1 MSTVENQTIQTY
13 SSALGSLVKTLFNQ
27 WKYPVIV
34 ICGNPNTGKTDGAL
48 LLVEIA
54 QKEGALDYF
63 ASNIQTYDKGQRI
76 TSLEELDYWF
86 KNQAGRKC
94 YILDEAGVHDDSR
107 SPLST
112 INRKIRHEVFL
123 IRKFRGHM
131 IFVLQDIAD
140 LDTWKNSELTGAI
153 IKKKVVDGKFCALVK
168 SRFTEDLYS
177 FYDLPKTTIP
187 YDTLDIAPFSL
198 EREIDEKDMQFKG
211 LPNQAAFM
219 YAKTGNLSII
229 AKELG
234 KQVNKDLKPM
244 NVKRLLQAYLREQ
257 LHIEV
262 KRGRPRKLV

>member
-1 MSTVENQTIQTY
+1 VSTVENQTIQTY
-13 SSALGSLVKTLFNQ
+13 NPELGSLVKGLFQQ
-27 WKYPVIV
+27 WKCPVIV
-34 ICGNPNTGKTDGAL
+34 IYGNPETGKTDTAL

-54 QKEGALDYF
+54 QKEGVLDYF
-63 ASNIQTYDKGQRI
+63 ASNIQTYGKGQRI

-86 KNQAGRKC
+86 KNQAGTKC
-94 YILDEAGVHDDSR
+94 YILDEAGIHDDSR

-112 INRKIRHEVFL
+112 INRNIRHEVFL
-123 IRKFRGHM
+123 IRKFRGHI

-153 IKKKVVDGKFCALVK
+153 IKKKIMDGQFCAVIK
-168 SRFTEDLYS
+168 TRFLEDLYR
-177 FYDLPKTTIP
+177 FRDLPKTTIP

-198 EREIDEKDMQFKG
+198 EREIDEKDIQFKG